1 MTAANRRARVSP
13 IPGTRRARVVR
24 ANVVA
29 DGKAEL
35 RAPAN
40 QLQVDRLHPSF
51 RVTRASGN
59 ALWRRRVDP
68 PQIALG

>member
-1 MTAANRRARVSP
+1 MMAANHRARVNP
-13 IPGTRRARVVR
+13 IPGTRRVRVVR
-24 ANVVA
+24 VNVVA
-29 DGKAEL
+29 DGKGESS
-35 RAPAN
+35 APAN

-51 RVTRASGN
+51 RVTRASGD